1 MRWQHCGWEVR
12 NLGKE
17 GAKEDNNVLYT
28 ENKISGPGAV
38 VLRESLMSNTTLTEL
53 VLSGNDFYELD
64 Y

>member
-1 MRWQHCGWEVR
+1 MRINQLRE
-12 NLGKE
+12 E

-53 VLSGNDFYELD
+53 VLSGNNFYELD